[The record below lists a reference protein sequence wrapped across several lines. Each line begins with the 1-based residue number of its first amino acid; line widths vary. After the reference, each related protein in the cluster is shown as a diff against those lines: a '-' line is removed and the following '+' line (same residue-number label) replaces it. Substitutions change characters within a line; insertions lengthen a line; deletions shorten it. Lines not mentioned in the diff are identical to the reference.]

1 MENISIWEEDVEEA
15 RRNSKGQK
23 VTVIGFV
30 GTVIKV
36 KINPG
41 KRPRRKPG
49 QSPLDPID
57 PPRK

>member
-1 MENISIWEEDVEEA
+1 MSIYEEDLEDA

-30 GTVIKV
+30 GTVIKE
-36 KINPG
+36 KAKPG

-57 PPRK
+57 SPNK

>member
-1 MENISIWEEDVEEA
+1 MGSIYEEDLEDA
-15 RRNSKGQK
+15 RRNSTGRK

-30 GTVIKV
+30 GTTFKV
-36 KINPG
+36 KARPG

-49 QSPLDPID
+49 QSPFDLI